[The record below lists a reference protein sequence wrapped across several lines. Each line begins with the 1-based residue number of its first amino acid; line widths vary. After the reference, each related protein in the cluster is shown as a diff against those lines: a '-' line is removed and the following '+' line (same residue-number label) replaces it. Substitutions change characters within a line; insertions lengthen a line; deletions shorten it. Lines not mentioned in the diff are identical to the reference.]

1 MIAILMGAAIFL
13 ICLGAAFAIVF
24 DELMDWEE

>member
-13 ICLGAAFAIVF
+13 ICLGAAFSIVLDDF
-24 DELMDWEE
+24 MDLEE